1 MRAYARITVLALT
14 LGVGTGAA
22 LADPG
27 AAPSQASQPAKW
39 VSRNVDFT
47 YQGFTSQYSCDGL
60 RSSVVTILRAFGA
73 RRKDLQVQI
82 TPCAAIG
89 NSEIS
94 FSPGVRGTISVL
106 VPATAAE
113 VSSGDPRIV
122 QAHWKT
128 VDLMHSRKLDN
139 EHGGQCELLEQSK
152 RGLLPMFTTRNLD
165 FTSNCIPHQTFSG
178 GMTFKVDVLQA
189 DPKA

>member
-1 MRAYARITVLALT
+1 MNPHARIAVLALM
-14 LGVGTGAA
+14 LAVAAGVAR
-22 LADPG
+22 ADHP
-27 AAPSQASQPAKW
+27 ASPSQPAKW
-39 VSRNVDFT
+39 VSRDVDFT

-60 RSSVVTILRAFGA
+60 RSDVVTILRAFGA
-73 RRKDLQVQI
+73 RKKDLQVQI
-82 TPCAAIG
+82 TPCAALG

-113 VSSGDPRIV
+113 IASGDPGIV
-122 QAHWKT
+122 QAHWRR
-128 VDLMHSRKLDN
+128 VDLMQNRKLDSA
-139 EHGGQCELLEQSK
+139 HGGQCELLEQSK
-152 RGLLPMFTTRNLD
+152 RSLLPIFTTRNLD
-165 FTSNCIPHQTFSG
+165 FTSNCIPHQTFIG

>member
-1 MRAYARITVLALT
+1 MHRYARTTVLALT
-14 LGVGTGAA
+14 LAVGVSAA
-22 LADPG
+22 LAE
-27 AAPSQASQPAKW
+27 APASSAQPAKW

-47 YQGFTSQYSCDGL
+47 YQGFTTQYTCEGL
-60 RSSVVTILRAFGA
+60 RGSVVTILRAFGA
-73 RRKDLQVQI
+73 RKQDLQVDI
-82 TPCAAIG
+82 TPCAAVG
-89 NSEIS
+89 NSEFS

-106 VPATAAE
+106 VPATAEE
-113 VSSGDPRIV
+113 VSRGDPGLV

-128 VDLMHSRKLDN
+128 VDLMRNRKLDN

-152 RGLLPMFTTRNLD
+152 RGLLPLFTTQNLD